1 MYTIRQAAL
10 RSGVNVPLL
19 RAWERRYGIVAP
31 ARTDGGYRL
40 YDDAAID
47 RLRAMRILVDDGMSP
62 RQAADRVADAD
73 PDELQR
79 LAAGRAADAEP
90 IGDAASAIA
99 AFVAAAARIDGRAIE
114 RAVDELF
121 AIGSFERAIEDRVF
135 PALAALGDAWARGD
149 VDVAGEHAASAAIVR
164 RLSLA
169 FEAAASAAA
178 DGDGPILV
186 GLPPGAHHEV
196 AALAFAAAARRI
208 GMPVIYLGTDVPVDS
223 WVAAV
228 RRTGARAI
236 VLGVAL
242 DRDVIATNAV
252 VAAVRETHPAVVIG
266 LGGRLAGEIGED
278 GVLHL
283 PDRLVDAVEELR
295 GAVR

>member
-1 MYTIRQAAL
+1 MYTIRQAAI

-62 RQAADRVADAD
+62 RQAADQVTAAAPDDVAAIVGVGAS
-73 PDELQR
+73 R
-79 LAAGRAADAEP
+79 TEP
-90 IGDAASAIA
+90 AGDAASAVMG
-99 AFVAAAARIDGRAIE
+99 FVDAAARIDGRGIA

-121 AIGSFERAIEDRVF
+121 ASGSFERAMEDRIF
-135 PALAALGDAWARGD
+135 PALSALGDAWTRGE
-149 VDVAGEHAASAAIVR
+149 VDVAGEHAASAAVVR

-169 FEAAASAAA
+169 FEAAASVSA
-178 DGDGPILV
+178 DGDRPILV

-196 AALAFAAAARRI
+196 APLACATAARRA
-208 GMPVIYLGTDVPVDS
+208 GLPVVYLGTDVPVAS

-228 RRTGARAI
+228 ARTGARAI

-242 DRDVIATNAV
+242 DRDVVATDAV
-252 VAAVRETHPAVVIG
+252 VDAVRRDHPTLVIG
-266 LGGRLAGEIGED
+266 LGGRMAADVD
-278 GVLHL
+278 GDRILRL
-283 PDRLVDAVEELR
+283 PDGLLDAVERLR
-295 GAVR
+295 RAVG

>member
-1 MYTIRQAAL
+1 MYTIRQAAI

-47 RLRAMRILVDDGMSP
+47 RLRAMRVLVDDGMSP
-62 RQAADRVADAD
+62 RQAADQVAAAV
-73 PDELQR
+73 PDELSAIVGSR
-79 LAAGRAADAEP
+79 TSDAEP
-90 IGDAASAIA
+90 AGDAASAVE
-99 AFVAAAARIDGRAIE
+99 AFVAAAARIDGRAIA

-121 AIGSFERAIEDRVF
+121 AAGSFERAIEDRVF
-135 PALAALGDAWARGD
+135 PALSALGDAWMRGE

-169 FEAAASAAA
+169 FEAAASVSA
-178 DGDGPILV
+178 DGDRPILV

-196 AALAFAAAARRI
+196 APLAFATAVRRA
-208 GMPVIYLGTDVPVDS
+208 GLPVVYLGTDVPVAS

-228 RRTGARAI
+228 TRTSARAM

-242 DRDVIATNAV
+242 DRDVIATDAV
-252 VAAVRETHPAVVIG
+252 VDAVRRDHPSLVIG
-266 LGGRLAGEIGED
+266 LGGRLAGDVNGD
-278 GVLHL
+278 GVFRL
-283 PDRLVDAVEELR
+283 PDGLLDAVDQLR
-295 GAVR
+295 RAVG

>member
-1 MYTIRQAAL
+1 MYTIRQAAI

-47 RLRAMRILVDDGMSP
+47 RLRAMRVLVDDGMSP
-62 RQAADRVADAD
+62 RQAADQVVAAA
-73 PDELQR
+73 PDELSAIVGSR
-79 LAAGRAADAEP
+79 TSDAEP
-90 IGDAASAIA
+90 AGDAASAVE
-99 AFVAAAARIDGRAIE
+99 AFVAAAARIDGRAIA

-121 AIGSFERAIEDRVF
+121 AAGSFERAIEDRVF
-135 PALAALGDAWARGD
+135 PALSALGDAWMRGE

-169 FEAAASAAA
+169 FEAAASVSA
-178 DGDGPILV
+178 DGDRPILV

-196 AALAFAAAARRI
+196 APLAFATAVRRA
-208 GMPVIYLGTDVPVDS
+208 GLPVVYLGTDVPVAS

-228 RRTGARAI
+228 TRTSARAM

-242 DRDVIATNAV
+242 DRDVIATDAV
-252 VAAVRETHPAVVIG
+252 VDAVRRDHPSLVIG
-266 LGGRLAGEIGED
+266 LGGRLAGDVNGD
-278 GVLHL
+278 GVFRL
-283 PDRLVDAVEELR
+283 PDGLLDAVDQLR
-295 GAVR
+295 RAVG

>member
-1 MYTIRQAAL
+1 MYTIRQAAI

-47 RLRAMRILVDDGMSP
+47 RLRAMRVLVDDGMSP
-62 RQAADRVADAD
+62 RQAADQVAAAA
-73 PDELQR
+73 PDELS
-79 LAAGRAADAEP
+79 AIVGSGTSDAEP
-90 IGDAASAIA
+90 AGDAASAVE
-99 AFVAAAARIDGRAIE
+99 AFVAAAARIDGRAIA

-121 AIGSFERAIEDRVF
+121 AAGSFERAIEDRVF
-135 PALAALGDAWARGD
+135 PALSALGDAWMRGE

-169 FEAAASAAA
+169 FEAAASVSA
-178 DGDGPILV
+178 DGDRPILV

-196 AALAFAAAARRI
+196 APLAFATAVRRA
-208 GMPVIYLGTDVPVDS
+208 GLPVVYLGTDVPVAS

-228 RRTGARAI
+228 TRTSARAM

-242 DRDVIATNAV
+242 DRDVIATDAV
-252 VAAVRETHPAVVIG
+252 VDAVRRDHPSLVIG
-266 LGGRLAGEIGED
+266 LGGRLAGDVNGD
-278 GVLHL
+278 GVFRL
-283 PDRLVDAVEELR
+283 PDGLLDAVDQLR
-295 GAVR
+295 RAIG

>member
-31 ARTDGGYRL
+31 TRTDGGYRL

-47 RLRAMRILVDDGMSP
+47 RLRAMRVLVDDGMSP

-73 PDELQR
+73 PDELS
-79 LAAGRAADAEP
+79 AIVGGRAADSEP
-90 IGDAASAIA
+90 AGDAASAVA
-99 AFVAAAARIDGRAIE
+99 AFVAGAARIDGRAIE

-135 PALAALGDAWARGD
+135 PALSALGDAWASGD

-169 FEAAASAAA
+169 FEAAASASA

-196 AALAFAAAARRI
+196 AALAFATAARRV

-228 RRTGARAI
+228 GRTGARTI

-242 DRDVIATNAV
+242 DRDVVATNAV
-252 VAAVRETHPAVVIG
+252 VAAVRDAHPAVGIG
-266 LGGRLAGEIGED
+266 LGGRLAGEVAGD
-278 GVLHL
+278 GVLRL
-283 PDRLVDAVEELR
+283 PDRLLDAVDTIR
-295 GAVR
+295 AAIS